1 MARIFL
7 SINTSGPSCEAAVG
21 GASGVLA
28 QVEAAMTRGHDVRLP
43 GIVGEAMDKAGCA
56 FSDLAA
62 IIVVAGPGSFT
73 GVRVGVAYARGLAVA
88 TGAPAVGV
96 TSLEAALPEPVPMGP
111 GLVVLPARRRPPEL
125 SWWVQEFDGAKP
137 TGEAGEADIAT
148 LTTMASVSEW
158 MAGGVDGL
166 ADLAPGQGCD
176 TVHTGSPTPFSDRP
190 TTWLWYCLTTATA
203 MTTDTATTESGGN
216 LKGTIFRVLSFE
228 RLP

>member
-166 ADLAPGQGCD
+166 ADLAPGQGCFE
-176 TVHTGSPTPFSDRP
+176 T
-190 TTWLWYCLTTATA
+190 CATA
-203 MTTDTATTESGGN
+203 VRSLMLA
-216 LKGTIFRVLSFE
+216 E
-228 RLP
+228 RIMADAPEPARPVYVRSPDAVPMRSERGI